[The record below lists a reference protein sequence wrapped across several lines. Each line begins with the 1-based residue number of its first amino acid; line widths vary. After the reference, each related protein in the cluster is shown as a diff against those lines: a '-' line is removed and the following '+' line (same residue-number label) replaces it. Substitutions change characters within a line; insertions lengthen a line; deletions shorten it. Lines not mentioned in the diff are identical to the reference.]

1 MCINVFTWWWM
12 WGFYYQS
19 GFLSSLE
26 LAPSE
31 DESFSSVH
39 LWMWSIAVTLLQNS
53 LIMGSF
59 RFDTNMYNLACIR
72 ASCIAYH
79 LLMLFFMYIYGRKQ
93 SFMLCVAIIT
103 ILRYG
108 KWVARNALHSPW
120 LLAWLMACVQGSEK
134 LHNYFNY
141 FWPMKL

>member
-1 MCINVFTWWWM
+1 
-12 WGFYYQS
+12 
-19 GFLSSLE
+19 
-26 LAPSE
+26 
-31 DESFSSVH
+31 
-39 LWMWSIAVTLLQNS
+39 
-53 LIMGSF
+53 
-59 RFDTNMYNLACIR
+59 
-72 ASCIAYH
+72 
-79 LLMLFFMYIYGRKQ
+79 MLFMYIYGRKQ
-93 SFMLCVAIIT
+93 SFMLCVAIIIT